1 MGVSGKCARNLINWV
16 SSLANARLRVDNKD
30 AFYHLV
36 DSSIKTIKY
45 LNGEHGGCMGPQI
58 SPCIR
63 SRKLIDSKLILAGD
77 GRIINLPS
85 EEFAGDGA
93 AHEKLL

>member
-1 MGVSGKCARNLINWV
+1 MGVFGKYARNLINWA
-16 SSLANARLRVDNKD
+16 SNLANARLRVDNKD
-30 AFYHLV
+30 TCDHLV
-36 DSSIKTIKY
+36 DASIKTIKY
-45 LNGEHGGCMGPQI
+45 LNGPHGGCMGPQI

-85 EEFAGDGA
+85 EQA
-93 AHEKLL
+93 ANEKLL